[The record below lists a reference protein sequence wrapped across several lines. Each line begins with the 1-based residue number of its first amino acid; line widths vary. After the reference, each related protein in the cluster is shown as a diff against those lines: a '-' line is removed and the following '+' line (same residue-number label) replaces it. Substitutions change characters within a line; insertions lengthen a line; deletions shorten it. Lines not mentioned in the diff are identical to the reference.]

1 MNMPDENAILVSLH
15 KLYYLKGIIAGSQ
28 SDKLSFYDYQT
39 CIRYCDSLI
48 NLFKGM
54 HKEFEEVITT

>member
-15 KLYYLKGIIAGSQ
+15 KLYYLKGVITGSQ
-28 SDKLSFYDYQT
+28 SDKLSFYEYQT
-39 CIRYCDSLI
+39 CIGYCDSLI

-54 HKEFEEVITT
+54 HEEFEEVITT